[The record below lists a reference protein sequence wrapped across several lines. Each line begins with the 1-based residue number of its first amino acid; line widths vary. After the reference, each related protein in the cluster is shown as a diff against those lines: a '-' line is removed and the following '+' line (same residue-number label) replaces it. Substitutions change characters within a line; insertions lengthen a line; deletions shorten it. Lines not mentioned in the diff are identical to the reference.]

1 MAHAAVPVG
10 HHGSRASRAWAV
22 PLTLG
27 VAYGFYAG
35 FLRRTGRDVNWG
47 DVLFGVVCGVI
58 VAALAFALGRIQQSL
73 SHELRAAAYAT
84 LFGGAMGY
92 LYSQTGESVLKSCGM
107 GLILGGAMFVSAF
120 YVFHT
125 RE

>member
-1 MAHAAVPVG
+1 MAAHAAVPVR
-10 HHGSRASRAWAV
+10 HHGSRAWVV
-22 PLTLG
+22 PVTLG
-27 VAYGFYAG
+27 VVYGFYAG

-58 VAALAFALGRIQQSL
+58 VAALAFALGRIQHAL
-73 SHELRAAAYAT
+73 PYEVRAAAYAT

-92 LYSQTGESVLKSCGM
+92 LYSQSGESVLKSSGI
-107 GLILGGAMFVSAF
+107 GLILAGAMFVSAF
-120 YVFHT
+120 YVFHS

>member
-1 MAHAAVPVG
+1 MAAHAAVRVR
-10 HHGSRASRAWAV
+10 HYRSRAWALPV
-22 PLTLG
+22 TLG

-58 VAALAFALGRIQQSL
+58 VAALAFGLGRIQQSL
-73 SHELRAAAYAT
+73 SHEVRAAAYAT

-92 LYSQTGESVLKSCGM
+92 LFSQTGASVLKSSVM
-107 GLILGGAMFVSAF
+107 GLVLGGAMLVSAF

>member
-1 MAHAAVPVG
+1 MAAHAAVRVR
-10 HHGSRASRAWAV
+10 HHGSLAWALPV
-22 PLTLG
+22 TLG

-47 DVLFGVVCGVI
+47 DVLFGVVCGII
-58 VAALAFALGRIQQSL
+58 VVALAYGLGRIQQSL
-73 SHELRAAAYAT
+73 SHEVRAAAYAT
-84 LFGGAMGY
+84 LFGGATGY
-92 LYSQTGESVLKSCGM
+92 LFSQTGASVLKSSVM
-107 GLILGGAMFVSAF
+107 GLVLAGAMAVSAF